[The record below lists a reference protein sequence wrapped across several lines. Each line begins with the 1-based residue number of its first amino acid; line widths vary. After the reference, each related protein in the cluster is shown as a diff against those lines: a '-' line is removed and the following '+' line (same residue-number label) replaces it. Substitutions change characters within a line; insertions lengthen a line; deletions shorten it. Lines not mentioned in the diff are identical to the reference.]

1 MRYIY
6 LFKIWTDNPG
16 VHQFDGL
23 INMVDTNHMNEIKPL
38 IPESNFSESTSVVT
52 ILDQLDDN
60 TLRIPDYQRD
70 SDQWDEIT
78 KSLFVES
85 VINNLRAS
93 GKYITFTNLT

>member
-1 MRYIY
+1 
-6 LFKIWTDNPG
+6 
-16 VHQFDGL
+16 
-23 INMVDTNHMNEIKPL
+23 MVDTNHMNEIKPL